1 MFKRMIAL
9 FVHIVMFC
17 SINIAHAES
26 SLDAELGRRDQ
37 YVNSLF
43 PYESAAYH
51 QYHPTHIDPI
61 SYTGYVAWDG
71 GLIGDLDYTYYGGWY
86 EDERNVRDYLA
97 YLEYWGY
104 TIEKQ
109 PYDEPDI
116 DAWCATS
123 TEQRTDRRP
132 LMPTVYVY
140 HIKSEGLLM
149 VARSSLDG
157 YIYDQWLDNPDW
169 QTWKVYDPQKLPL
182 EVQLKEGISVTVEGF
197 LRKEEL
203 FILADGELDYAP
215 YSKAV
220 LQGHGILLESTV
232 AGNETLH
239 HLYCN
244 LEEDPDQELMCVKI
258 SFDATVSQ
266 QVIPYLRAGF
276 VADLADDGCGD
287 CMYVSVLQLAESTDS
302 KGVYTIPD
310 PEDCTALWLVFP
322 YCQREDDEVER
333 LYLCLEDENNPW
345 IGDLRDWQYVNFHI
359 ENKALD

>member
-9 FVHIVMFC
+9 FVHIVLFC
-17 SINIAHAES
+17 SINITHAES

-51 QYHPTHIDPI
+51 QYHPTHVDPI
-61 SYTGYVAWDG
+61 SYNGYVAWDG

-149 VARSSLDG
+149 IARSSLDG

-182 EVQLKEGISVTVEGF
+182 EVQLTEEITVTVEGF

-203 FILADGELDYAP
+203 FILADGELEHAP
-215 YSKAV
+215 YSTDV
-220 LQGHGILLESTV
+220 LEGHGVLLESMAV
-232 AGNETLH
+232 GNEMLH
-239 HLYCN
+239 HLCCD
-244 LEEDPDQELMCVKI
+244 LEENSDQELMCVKL
-258 SFDATVSQ
+258 SFDAAVSQ
-266 QVIPYLRAGF
+266 QVVPYLRAGL
-276 VADLADDGCGD
+276 VPDLTDDGCGD
-287 CMYVSVLQLAESTDS
+287 CMYVSVLQLAESPDS

-322 YCQREDDEVER
+322 YFQREDDEVER

-359 ENKALD
+359 ENETLD